1 MSYDENKQQE
11 LRETINDNCYHIA
24 DHDYHIGDLVSYC
37 GRPAMVTFVS
47 STGKTADIICLDGY
61 IVINT
66 DTEHLHYLGPGQQ
79 YLREA
84 CAFTRTLML
93 VERLSAIK
101 EEHDGQH

>member
-1 MSYDENKQQE
+1 MNE
-11 LRETINDNCYHIA
+11 
-24 DHDYHIGDLVSYC
+24 HDYHIGDLVSYC
-37 GRPAMVTFVS
+37 GRPAIVTFVGS
-47 STGKTADIICLDGY
+47 PEAVADIICLDDY
-61 IVINT
+61 RVINT
-66 DTEHLHYLGPGQQ
+66 DTKHLHYLGPGQQ

>member
-1 MSYDENKQQE
+1 MN
-11 LRETINDNCYHIA
+11 

-37 GRPAMVTFVS
+37 GRPAMVTFIN
-47 STGKTADIICLDGY
+47 GAHNFADIVCLDDY

-66 DTEHLHYLGPGQQ
+66 DTQHLHYLGPGQQ

-84 CAFTRTLML
+84 QVFARTLML

>member
-1 MSYDENKQQE
+1 MN
-11 LRETINDNCYHIA
+11 

-37 GRPAMVTFVS
+37 GRPAMVTFVN
-47 STGKTADIICLDGY
+47 STGNVADIICLDDY

-66 DTEHLHYLGPGQQ
+66 DTEHLHYLGSGQQ

-84 CAFTRTLML
+84 CAFARTLVL
-93 VERLSAIK
+93 VEKLSAMK

>member
-1 MSYDENKQQE
+1 MN
-11 LRETINDNCYHIA
+11 

-37 GRPAMVTFVS
+37 GRPAMVTFVNGS
-47 STGKTADIICLDGY
+47 HNMADIICLDDY

-66 DTEHLHYLGPGQQ
+66 DTKHLHYLGPGQQ

-84 CAFTRTLML
+84 QAFARTLML

-101 EEHDGQH
+101 EEHDGRH

>member
-1 MSYDENKQQE
+1 MN
-11 LRETINDNCYHIA
+11 

-47 STGKTADIICLDGY
+47 GTAKIADIVCLDDY
-61 IVINT
+61 ISINT
-66 DTEHLHYLGPGQQ
+66 ETEYLHYLGPGQQ

-84 CAFTRTLML
+84 GAFTRTLML
-93 VERLSAIK
+93 VEKLSDMK

>member
-1 MSYDENKQQE
+1 MN
-11 LRETINDNCYHIA
+11 

-47 STGKTADIICLDGY
+47 GTGTLADIICLDDY
-61 IVINT
+61 IVMNVGIQQ
-66 DTEHLHYLGPGQQ
+66 LHYLGPGQQ

-93 VERLSAIK
+93 VEKLSAIK

>member
-1 MSYDENKQQE
+1 MN
-11 LRETINDNCYHIA
+11 

-47 STGKTADIICLDGY
+47 STDTIADIICLDGY
-61 IVINT
+61 IAIST
-66 DTEHLHYLGPGQQ
+66 DTQHLHYLGAGQH

-84 CAFTRTLML
+84 QAFAKTLML
-93 VERLSAIK
+93 VEKLSDMK

>member
-1 MSYDENKQQE
+1 MN
-11 LRETINDNCYHIA
+11 

-37 GRPAMVTFVS
+37 GRPAMVTFVN
-47 STGKTADIICLDGY
+47 STGDAADIICLDDY

-66 DTEHLHYLGPGQQ
+66 DTQHLHYLGPGQQ

-84 CAFTRTLML
+84 CAFARTLML
-93 VERLSAIK
+93 VEKLSDIK

>member
-1 MSYDENKQQE
+1 MNG
-11 LRETINDNCYHIA
+11 
-24 DHDYHIGDLVSYC
+24 HDYSIGDLVSYC

-47 STGKTADIICLDGY
+47 GSGHIADIVYLDDY

-84 CAFTRTLML
+84 CAFARTLML
-93 VERLSAIK
+93 VEKLSAIK

>member
-1 MSYDENKQQE
+1 MN
-11 LRETINDNCYHIA
+11 

-37 GRPAMVTFVS
+37 GRPAMVTFVN
-47 STGKTADIICLDGY
+47 STGNIADIICLDDY

-66 DTEHLHYLGPGQQ
+66 DTQHLHYLGSGQQ

-84 CAFTRTLML
+84 QAFARTLML

>member
-1 MSYDENKQQE
+1 MN
-11 LRETINDNCYHIA
+11 

-37 GRPAMVTFVS
+37 GRPAMVTFVN
-47 STGKTADIICLDGY
+47 STYTLADIICLDDY
-61 IVINT
+61 IVMNVGIQ
-66 DTEHLHYLGPGQQ
+66 HLHYLGSGQQ

-84 CAFTRTLML
+84 QAFARTLML